1 MSSCICSPD
10 VAALL
15 ATMPTLR
22 QPAPPPGIPAGIPPM
37 RKANAPPSQ
46 VPCKHFAQGNCSK
59 GDKCDFAHEP
69 KQQGRNASKS
79 RSAPHETP
87 PVCVMPLPLLS
98 VAIICSTLPGYQ
110 RRVAIDRLVCAY
122 TAQCVLC
129 SSVGAFES
137 TLVCTHPFHLAD
149 MLEYK
154 CRQVAKHQAAQMTVL
169 MFPLGPYL
177 QIDLAIHV

>member
-1 MSSCICSPD
+1 MLLYQQQSVINMNFCICSPD

-69 KQQGRNASKS
+69 IQQGRHGSKS
-79 RSAPHETP
+79 RSAPRETP
-87 PVCVMPLPLLS
+87 PVCLMPLPSLP
-98 VAIICSTLPGYQ
+98 VAIICSKSLALPDY
-110 RRVAIDRLVCAY
+110 VA
-122 TAQCVLC
+122 
-129 SSVGAFES
+129 
-137 TLVCTHPFHLAD
+137 
-149 MLEYK
+149 
-154 CRQVAKHQAAQMTVL
+154 
-169 MFPLGPYL
+169 
-177 QIDLAIHV
+177 